1 MNNENEGNDLKILD
15 IYSLNNDTVSQQL
28 NLRVFIIFYSYL
40 FFYFQSTVNDKE
52 NTNQRRKA
60 NTINHLKIKAFTS
73 VKEFQEKVL
82 LKFKKKDNEQFIS
95 QQMVEGVNIPGVKQP
110 VQMDR

>member
-1 MNNENEGNDLKILD
+1 M
-15 IYSLNNDTVSQQL
+15 
-28 NLRVFIIFYSYL
+28 
-40 FFYFQSTVNDKE
+40 
-52 NTNQRRKA
+52 
-60 NTINHLKIKAFTS
+60 KIKAFTS

-82 LKFKKKDNEQFIS
+82 LKFKKRDNEQFIS

>member
-1 MNNENEGNDLKILD
+1 MITTIGFI
-15 IYSLNNDTVSQQL
+15 
-28 NLRVFIIFYSYL
+28 IIFYSYL

-60 NTINHLKIKAFTS
+60 NTKNHLKIKAFTS
-73 VKEFQEKVL
+73 VKESQEKVL